1 MCPYQMKFPR
11 KKCNKFPVVRRYI
24 YICHTYT
31 YVYICKTTVSKDKKT
46 EKGTEEWEKLVN
58 PGQS

>member
-1 MCPYQMKFPR
+1 M
-11 KKCNKFPVVRRYI
+11 YI
-24 YICHTYT
+24 YIYTHTHTYT